1 MRPAES
7 VILIKSQ
14 HYWSEQHRQGFLGS
28 GGRLRGSAGCGVRSG
43 QEGSVLP
50 TAGKLE
56 SAGGRTSCY
65 PTSGHLEPASTAC
78 GLHHPLCANPG
89 SAGVRRV
96 RPWPPP
102 STTDWT
108 DYDFAKNHHWLRD
121 HFEHSLK
128 TGRNQTTQDGL
139 FTARLDMRACRRVG
153 TNWL

>member
-1 MRPAES
+1 MRPAQS
-7 VILIKSQ
+7 VILMKSQ

-65 PTSGHLEPASTAC
+65 PPSGHLEPASTAC

-96 RPWPPP
+96 SLCPPQIGQIRILP
-102 STTDWT
+102 KTITVSLITHGKLGGITIH
-108 DYDFAKNHHWLRD
+108 AGWL
-121 HFEHSLK
+121 LVPLYK
-128 TGRNQTTQDGL
+128 ATV
-139 FTARLDMRACRRVG
+139 MRTCRRVG